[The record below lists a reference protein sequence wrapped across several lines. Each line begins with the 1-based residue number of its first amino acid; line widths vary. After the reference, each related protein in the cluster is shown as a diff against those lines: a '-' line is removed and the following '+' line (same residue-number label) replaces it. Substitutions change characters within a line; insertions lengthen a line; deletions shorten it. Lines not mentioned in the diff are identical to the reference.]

1 MLLLLLVSTLVF
13 FTRPAHADASYIP
26 YPSEPNQE
34 LPTLEVR
41 SPHNGE
47 VFSLTTVKVNFTVT
61 KPDSWN
67 VYWLTAIPVIG
78 YYIVYV
84 YLDGKFY
91 TRTDDPLSTGFPTA
105 DYSVSL
111 YRLTRG
117 THTVKIDVEASTFYN
132 DPSPEPGDY
141 LTYSRNITETIHFTV
156 NADLI
161 SISILSPSGTY
172 TTPGVNDTAMDIP
185 LIFTVNETVSWVK
198 YRLVGSGYGNESSPF
213 TGNSTLHQIPL
224 GGYLLTVYVNDMSTY
239 AFSHFNVEN
248 PSPQETAP
256 FPTAIVIIASV
267 VIVVL
272 AVAGLLVYFKKRN
285 HQAKPSG

>member
-1 MLLLLLVSTLVF
+1 MLLPLFVSILLL
-13 FTRPAHADASYIP
+13 FTCPARADTSYIS
-26 YPSEPNQE
+26 YPVEPNQE
-34 LPTLEVR
+34 LPTLEVW

-47 VFSLTTVKVNFTVT
+47 VFSLTTVALNFTVT

-67 VYWLTAIPVIG
+67 VYWLTTIPVIG
-78 YYIVYV
+78 AYIVYV
-84 YLDGKFY
+84 YLDGRSHSTLF
-91 TRTDDPLSTGFPTA
+91 DPGSSGFPTA

-117 THTVKIDVEASTFYN
+117 THTAKIDVEAFTYYN

-156 NADLI
+156 NADLH
-161 SISILSPSGTY
+161 SISILSPAGTY

-198 YRLVGSGYGNESSPF
+198 YRLMGNGYGNDPFPF
-213 TGNSTLHQIPL
+213 TGNITLHQIPL

-248 PSPQETAP
+248 PFPQETAP
-256 FPTAIVIIASV
+256 FPTTIVIIASV

-272 AVAGLLVYFKKRN
+272 AVAGLLVYFKKRRR
-285 HQAKPSG
+285 